1 MSQRKNGC
9 RILLLFMFS
18 LVFPLLATAQGSDVP
33 KALIKFT
40 EEVLLPF
47 ARSTPVIEAVRNQ
60 NRRGISLEEVQR
72 IDRDWI
78 STPGITRFML
88 NLMSNDGALALYN
101 LEEQYKFIVE
111 AFIMDNLGA
120 NVSLTKK
127 TSDYWQGD
135 EAKFT
140 QSYNNGLGAIHYSD
154 IEYDEST
161 DDIVIQVSV
170 PVMDQNRAIGAIT
183 FSISLEKWE
192 RR

>member
-1 MSQRKNGC
+1 MYRRKSGY
-9 RILLLFMFS
+9 RILFILILLL
-18 LVFPLLATAQGSDVP
+18 LFPLSAMTQGSDVP
-33 KALIKFT
+33 KAIITFS
-40 EEVLLPF
+40 EEILMPF
-47 ARSTPVIEAVRNQ
+47 ARSTPVLVAVRNQ
-60 NRRGISLEEVQR
+60 NQRGVSLEEIQR

-78 STPGITRFML
+78 ATPGITRFML

-101 LEEQYKFIVE
+101 LEEQNKFIVE

-120 NVSLTKK
+120 NVALTKK

-135 EAKFT
+135 EAKFI

-183 FSISLEKWE
+183 FSISLERWE

>member
-1 MSQRKNGC
+1 MYQSKSVY
-9 RILLLFMFS
+9 RIFLILTLLLLFPPSAM
-18 LVFPLLATAQGSDVP
+18 TQGSDVP
-33 KALIKFT
+33 KAIIAFA
-40 EEVLLPF
+40 EEVLMTF
-47 ARSTPVIEAVRNQ
+47 ARSTPVLEAVRNQ
-60 NRRGISLEEVQR
+60 NRRGISLEEIQR
-72 IDRDWI
+72 IDREWI
-78 STPGITRFML
+78 ATPGITRFML

-101 LEEQYKFIVE
+101 LEEQYRFIVE

-120 NVSLTKK
+120 NVALTKK

-135 EAKFT
+135 EAKFI

-183 FSISLEKWE
+183 FSISLERWE